1 MTLAKTKADGRDVP
15 NVFGYYSAHILL
27 LDEKDPVV
35 IMDQS
40 ATGFYGLNDDDDP
53 IADRSSVM
61 VAFDGPLDSSSIST
75 NTFSVALD
83 KDNDAQI
90 TDVDVDGNYVFLKLQ
105 DQLAS
110 NATPMVSIAEGE
122 GVEDRAG
129 NQTLSNEFGDITV
142 NDGITPQLSVSLSGG
157 SGIGTGDEGPEKLTK
172 NQITIQVESDEDL
185 QGSPRIMVVCSSLS
199 WKEGNLN
206 YDIDDFVANRDGPS
220 QDEPGETPGPHR
232 KTGCQHQRW
241 R

>member
-1 MTLAKTKADGRDVP
+1 MDMAGNIGYSDSEPSAPRIINNLGEPEGDQRGDDPP

-61 VAFDGPLDSSSIST
+61 VAFDGPLDASSIST

-129 NQTLSNEFGDITV
+129 NQTLSNEFGEI
-142 NDGITPQLSVSLSGG
+142 NS
-157 SGIGTGDEGPEKLTK
+157 
-172 NQITIQVESDEDL
+172 
-185 QGSPRIMVVCSSLS
+185 
-199 WKEGNLN
+199 
-206 YDIDDFVANRDGPS
+206 
-220 QDEPGETPGPHR
+220 
-232 KTGCQHQRW
+232 QRW
-241 R
+241 HHASAVRVA